1 MIELELFGRKV
12 LVENVVFDMNGTLTV
27 DGVMPDRIR
36 ELLEELAGK
45 VKVYIVTSDTFGVAS
60 TYKIPGVEVVVL
72 DSNRS
77 ASVQKKEWVE
87 RLGADRTVAVGNGY
101 NDHLMLKRAV
111 LGIAVCW
118 REGLCRSAL
127 ETADIVVAS
136 PEDALEL
143 LLKPIRI
150 KATTRD

>member
-1 MIELELFGRKV
+1 MIELELFGRRV
-12 LVENVVFDMNGTLTV
+12 LVENVIFDMNGTLTV
-27 DGVMPDRIR
+27 DGVMPERVKM
-36 ELLEELAGK
+36 LLEELARR
-45 VKVYIVTSDTFGVAS
+45 VRVYIVTSDTFGVAS
-60 TYKIPGVEVVVL
+60 TYRIPGVEIVVL
-72 DSNRS
+72 DASRS

-87 RLGADRTVAVGNGY
+87 RLGADRTAAVGNGY
-101 NDHLMLKRAV
+101 NDHLMLEKAA

-118 REGLCRSAL
+118 KEGLCRSAL
-127 ETADIVVAS
+127 ETADVVVAS